1 MIELFF
7 SSKFSLPK
15 LRSFVVVQVVEMYL
29 KVCKIATF
37 KTSLFLDMMPYSLKL
52 LTFVSNGKTK
62 NISYLLEA

>member
-7 SSKFSLPK
+7 SSKFSLLK

-37 KTSLFLDMMPYSLKL
+37 ETSLFLDMMPYSLKL
-52 LTFVSNGKTK
+52 LIFISNGKTK

>member
-7 SSKFSLPK
+7 SSELSLAK

-37 KTSLFLDMMPYSLKL
+37 ETSLFLDMMPYSLKL

>member
-7 SSKFSLPK
+7 SSKFSLLK

-37 KTSLFLDMMPYSLKL
+37 ETSLFLGMMPYSLKL
-52 LTFVSNGKTK
+52 LTFISNGKTK

>member
-7 SSKFSLPK
+7 SSELSLAK

-37 KTSLFLDMMPYSLKL
+37 ETSLFLDMMPYSLKL

-62 NISYLLEA
+62 NISYLLEV